1 MQRIMVMVG
10 TRPEAIKLCPLIREL
25 KRRGRFEVQVCSTGQ
40 HRVMLDS
47 ALEAFA
53 VKPDFDFDVM
63 RTGQTLSDVQARIM
77 RRTDEILRAERP
89 AMVLVQGDTTTAFA
103 TSLSAFYNRIPVG
116 HVEAGL
122 RTYHMDSPFP
132 EEFHRTA
139 ISLCASYHFAPTVTA
154 KKNLVKEGVRESS
167 VFITGNT
174 VVDALRYTLTEC
186 QARYPFCVPKGA
198 RLLVF
203 TAHRRESF
211 GKPIRGILRALK
223 TMVDTYPDVIAIC
236 PLHHNP
242 EVRRAASEILKDHP
256 RIHLVEPP
264 EIVAFHHLLAG
275 AYMIVTDSGGIQ
287 EEAVALGIPTLVTRF
302 STERSEGLR
311 TGVLRLAGSSEEG
324 IADLGVRLLAP
335 DSEEYLSM
343 KKPSKIYGDGN
354 ASVRIANV
362 LERVL

>member
-1 MQRIMVMVG
+1 MERIMIVVG

-40 HRVMLDS
+40 HRAMLDS
-47 ALEAFA
+47 ALEAFS

-63 RTGQTLSDVQARIM
+63 RTGQTLSSVHARIL
-77 RRTDEILRAERP
+77 RRSDEILQAERP
-89 AMVLVQGDTTTAFA
+89 SMVLVQGDTTTAFA
-103 TSLSAFYNRIPVG
+103 ASLSAFYNGIPVG

-139 ISLCASYHFAPTVTA
+139 ISLYSSYHFAPTVTA

-174 VVDALRYTLTEC
+174 VVDALRYTLTEKKPRC
-186 QARYPFCVPKGA
+186 PHSFPEGVRVV
-198 RLLVF
+198 VF

-211 GKPIRGILRALK
+211 GKPIRGMLRALRVL
-223 TMVDTYPDVIAIC
+223 VDSYPDVIAVC

-242 EVRRAASEILKDHP
+242 EVRRAAAEIIKNHP
-256 RIHLVEPP
+256 RIRMIEPP
-264 EIVAFHHLLAG
+264 EIVSFHHLLAR
-275 AYMIVTDSGGIQ
+275 AHLIITDSGGIQ
-287 EEAVALGIPTLVTRF
+287 EEAVALGIPTMVTRF

-311 TGVLRLAGSSEEG
+311 AGVLRLAGSSEEG
-324 IADLGVRLLAP
+324 ITDLGLRLLAP
-335 DSEEYLSM
+335 DSEEYQGM

-354 ASVRIANV
+354 ASARIANA
-362 LERVL
+362 LEQIL